1 MDYPIVFIP
10 GLFGSLGDDV
20 ISGTG
25 DFSFGFAE
33 NIYRPFIEILN
44 SMGYIE
50 GQNLFISYFD
60 WKKPVLEAVNKYLLP
75 DIEYAKKKTG
85 SSKVI
90 LLGYSL
96 GGLLARAYMTYFNPS
111 SVEKIIMIGT
121 PNLGAANAY
130 CFWSGGIVPYFKIKD
145 NILYRALRLGFIMYY
160 RLFHNMN
167 YIEAL
172 RDLFPVAKDLL
183 PSYRYGNYLLFKENG
198 VEKQIPIENML
209 ISNLFLNE
217 LEKRPLNKSKL
228 YIIAGS
234 GSYTNEGFLVDIK
247 NKGKIKWTDGKPIDI
262 YKTFDGDG
270 TVTTTSTLGYLD
282 GNSIVLKENHTDILY
297 KSKDYLSYILNR
309 PLAKE
314 VKEKKIEKVY
324 VILAQNCTKI
334 NVKTLFDNE
343 ISSEKLSVMDNR
355 IQAINLSPNNFWI
368 MVAGDKNLEIELDV
382 EPIRGIAPKIYM
394 SVIQE

>member
-44 SMGYIE
+44 SMGYTE

-60 WKKPVLEAVNKYLLP
+60 WKKPVLEAVTKYLLP

-90 LLGYSL
+90 LLGHSL
-96 GGLLARAYMTYFNPS
+96 GGLLARAYISYFNPS
-111 SVEKIIMIGT
+111 SVEKLIMIGT

-130 CFWSGGIVPYFKIKD
+130 CFWSGGVVPYPKIED
-145 NILYRALRLGFIMYY
+145 NILYRALRLGFILYY
-160 RLFHNMN
+160 RLFYNMN

-172 RDLFPVAKDLL
+172 RGLFPVAKDLL
-183 PSYRYGNYLLFKENG
+183 PSYRYSNYLFFKERG
-198 VEKQIPIENML
+198 IEKEIPIDNML
-209 ISNLFLNE
+209 ISNSFLNE
-217 LEKRPLNKSKL
+217 LEKRQINQSNL

-234 GSYTNEGFLVDIK
+234 GSHTNEGFLVDIK
-247 NKGKIKWTDGKPIDI
+247 SKGKIKWADGKPMDV

-270 TVTTTSTLGYLD
+270 TVTTTSTLGYLG
-282 GNSIVLKENHTDILY
+282 GNSIVLEENHTDILY
-297 KSKDYLSYILNR
+297 KSKDYLSSILDR
-309 PLAKE
+309 PLAIE

-324 VILAQNCTKI
+324 IVLAQNCAKI

-343 ISSEKLSVMDNR
+343 ISNEKLNVMDNR
-355 IQAINLSPNNFWI
+355 IQAISLSPNNFWI
-368 MVAGDKNLEIELDV
+368 MVTGDKNLEIKLDV
-382 EPIRGIAPKIYM
+382 ERIRGIKPKIYM
-394 SVIQE
+394 NVIQE